1 MKKMLLFAV
10 GILVFWC
17 LPASAADGPGV
28 IWAGGGLRLADESAP
43 AYLADAFVSLGQ
55 MENLYV
61 FANPTFLIKRSEAG
75 LDLGVGARL
84 PVLGGQA
91 LAGYNIFL
99 DYTTDNSHKRL
110 GAGAE
115 FFHRNFS
122 SHLNLYL
129 PFSDE
134 HDGETAIPGI
144 DLSFGIPVPN
154 APFVVV
160 WPGAYYYKGDDRSD
174 MKGMS
179 LMVEVKPVRAVSV
192 FFGGRNDAIE
202 SGRNDRGEIFAKVE
216 VTIPMKRLGEDLFSF
231 DKGQYPV
238 NVNTLLDHR
247 VVREP
252 FITYEQGG
260 R

>member
-1 MKKMLLFAV
+1 MKKMLLVV

-17 LPASAADGPGV
+17 LPASAAGPEV

-43 AYLADAFVSLGQ
+43 AYMADAFVSLAQ
-55 MENLYV
+55 VDNLYV
-61 FANPTFLIKRSEAG
+61 FTNPTFFIKRGEAG
-75 LDLGVGARL
+75 LDMGVGARAA
-84 PVLGGQA
+84 VLGGQA
-91 LAGYNIFL
+91 LAGYNMFL
-99 DYTTDNSHKRL
+99 DHTTDNRHKRI
-110 GAGAE
+110 GTGAE

-122 SHLNLYL
+122 AHLNLYL

-134 HDGETAIPGI
+134 HGGETAIPGL
-144 DLSFGIPVPN
+144 DLTFGIPVPN
-154 APFVVV
+154 APFVIV
-160 WPGAYYYKGDDRSD
+160 WPGAYYYMGDDRSD

-179 LMVEVKPVRAVSV
+179 LMVEVKPVRAVSI

-202 SGRNDRGEIFAKVE
+202 SGRNDRGEIIAKVE

-231 DKGQYPV
+231 DRGQYPV
-238 NVNTLLDHR
+238 NVSTQLDHR
-247 VVREP
+247 VVRER